1 MFPLATYRPEPRR
14 LRAPTSLFQSLF
26 KRGFDIVVA
35 TAGLLLLSPL
45 ILLISLA
52 IKIDSS
58 GPTLCRH
65 KRYNSNNVEFEI
77 FEFRTTLAADKRERT
92 LNSTPVD
99 MPSVTRLGQ
108 TLRHSGINKLPLLL
122 NVMRGEISIVGSH
135 LFMAAPGKAFS
146 PLDLHEVRPG
156 IISWAHVNDDHGES
170 ADAAKSIYRCIKC
183 DLYYVEHY
191 SLSFDMAILFRTILS
206 GSTYS

>member
-1 MFPLATYRPEPRR
+1 MFPLATYRPERRR
-14 LRAPTSLFQSLF
+14 LRASTSLFQSLI

-35 TAGLLLLSPL
+35 TAGLLVLSPL

-92 LNSTPVD
+92 LNSTLVD
-99 MPSVTRLGQ
+99 TQCVTRLGQ
-108 TLRHSGINKLPLLL
+108 VLRHSGINKLPLLL
-122 NVMRGEISIVGSH
+122 NVMRGEISIVGCH
-135 LFMAAPGKAFS
+135 LFTTAPGKAFS
-146 PLDLHEVRPG
+146 PLDLREVRPG
-156 IISWAHVNDDHGES
+156 LISWAHVNDDHHES

-191 SLSFDMAILFRTILS
+191 SFIFDIVILFRALLS
-206 GSTYS
+206 WNTYS